1 MTRPRTRPAHPT
13 LTALSLAATTLL
25 AACGAADADP
35 ATPDAALPSG
45 QDARDMRV
53 GPTPDATP
61 GPGTLPATDPDAS
74 TGPGPEP
81 TLDST
86 PEPTFDALID
96 AGPRPDPDAAAPPPP
111 APDAG
116 PEPPPLVECNALNG
130 LRDQALVEVLHDD
143 LHADYRPVAPE
154 PDQGGTPN
162 RYTTARHLMFIDAER
177 IENGPDGEGGVECL
191 YTATFFPLAPG
202 QEPLHDV
209 VNAEHVR
216 PRSELNPDRDS
227 VLFSHQESDIHH
239 LYPSLPG
246 ANSTRGSLP
255 FGDPVRITDAQW
267 APSLLGEDE
276 HGQRVFAPRPE
287 RKGDVAR
294 VIFYMTARW
303 GLDLQD
309 WEEEALKRWDVED
322 PVSER
327 ERTRNDIV
335 EALQGNRNPFVDCP
349 GLAQRVEDF
358 TAFDALDTNEN
369 LPSP

>member
-1 MTRPRTRPAHPT
+1 MRTGPAPV
-13 LTALSLAATTLL
+13 
-25 AACGAADADP
+25 
-35 ATPDAALPSG
+35 PDFG
-45 QDARDMRV
+45 
-53 GPTPDATP
+53 P
-61 GPGTLPATDPDAS
+61 GPGTLPATDPDA
-74 TGPGPEP
+74 GPVPSGDAE
-81 TLDST
+81 TT
-86 PEPTFDALID
+86 PEADGGPVPADARTPPL
-96 AGPRPDPDAAAPPPP
+96 PDPDAGPTPD
-111 APDAG
+111 PDAG
-116 PEPPPLVECNALNG
+116 PPPPPLVECNALADLN
-130 LRDQALVEVLHDD
+130 DQTLVDVLHDE
-143 LHADYRPVAPE
+143 LHATYRPVEPE

-177 IENGPDGEGGVECL
+177 IDGADRPDGQGGVECL
-191 YTATFFPLAPG
+191 YTATFFPLEPG
-202 QEPLHDV
+202 EEPLHDV

-267 APSLLGEDE
+267 SPSLLGEDE

-303 GLDLQD
+303 GLDLPD
-309 WEEEALKRWDVED
+309 WEEEALKRWDLED
-322 PVSER
+322 PISAR
-327 ERTRNDIV
+327 ERDRNDIV

-349 GLAQRVEDF
+349 GLAQRVGDF
-358 TAFDALDTNEN
+358 TAFDAIDTNEN